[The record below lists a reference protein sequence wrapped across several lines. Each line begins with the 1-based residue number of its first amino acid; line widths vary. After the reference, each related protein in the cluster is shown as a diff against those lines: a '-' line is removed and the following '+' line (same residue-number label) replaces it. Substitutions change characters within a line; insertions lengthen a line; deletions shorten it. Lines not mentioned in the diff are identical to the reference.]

1 MKKIFLLFFIVL
13 KIVYADLCTEYAGD
27 EYYVSSV
34 SNNLPFDSDDLV
46 HHGDEDDD
54 CELPSWYNLK
64 LIDAGSHQVVQG
76 SSLQYCDVADY
87 PCQMCKQL
95 DNYNCSVC
103 SEEDKSY
110 SVPSGKEQVLNLDI
124 FCDTKPNEKEE
135 KIQQCEQLGGTY
147 FTLNVIHC
155 CSHSV
160 CIIDSNST
168 SPDDNSSDPNS
179 DDGSHP
185 ECGPDTYYD
194 DSLGKC
200 QCNSGYVPGNECHN
214 SDCSDLECVPDTCN
228 VPYSHSDGDK
238 CVCDIGYTSV
248 YDLST
253 GELLECQY
261 DSSDNDDS
269 SDPCSYADS
278 ENGFEYRG
286 KNYDSSVCQ
295 DDINS
300 YGCGNGTFVKHDGC
314 SFGACYYNYD
324 LDCPQGDDNSTDGSS
339 SDDGDTSHN
348 STDDNDT
355 SSSTV
360 DDNSTTS
367 LALDKLDKS
376 INIGVDKIT
385 DAVKNNT
392 HVLSDKLSI
401 LDSTISSGVDK
412 ISNSID
418 SEKSVLHNDLEDI
431 KDLLKGDH
439 SEDEATLNDT
449 FSNTNNIVQDALSSF
464 KVSQENLQALADGA
478 RPPVFST
485 AGDCS
490 LSASLFGGKGN
501 FKIDLRPP
509 AELIAPYFHFA
520 LDIALLILTIR
531 FYITIVLSIA
541 SLFS

>member
-1 MKKIFLLFFIVL
+1 MKKIFLIFVFLISYSFAFYDDTTCSKSFGDGWILDSVSLRTPHDDNHLSCSSGSADPDYCQDYLDTHDDDFIVNNDDY
-13 KIVYADLCTEYAGD
+13 IITYNTYTEPIYHD
-27 EYYVSSV
+27 T
-34 SNNLPFDSDDLV
+34 SDYRYKVWKETYSITCIL
-46 HHGDEDDD
+46 DD
-54 CELPSWYNLK
+54 
-64 LIDAGSHQVVQG
+64 
-76 SSLQYCDVADY
+76 
-87 PCQMCKQL
+87 
-95 DNYNCSVC
+95 
-103 SEEDKSY
+103 
-110 SVPSGKEQVLNLDI
+110 
-124 FCDTKPNEKEE
+124 
-135 KIQQCEQLGGTY
+135 
-147 FTLNVIHC
+147 
-155 CSHSV
+155 
-160 CIIDSNST
+160 NST
-168 SPDDNSSDPNS
+168 SPDDNSTDGSSSDDDSNDDSSS
-179 DDGSHP
+179 DDGSSSDVSCP
-185 ECGPDTYYD
+185 VNSYLSTFTQ
-194 DSLGKC
+194 KC
-200 QCNSGYVPGNECHN
+200 ECNSGYVPGNECHN
-214 SDCSDLECVPDTCN
+214 SDCSDLECISDPCSVPNSSYDG
-228 VPYSHSDGDK
+228 SH
-238 CVCDIGYTSV
+238 CVCDIGYTPTQ
-248 YDLST
+248 YDLTT
-253 GELLECQY
+253 GNVLEC
-261 DSSDNDDS
+261 SLSDTS
-269 SDPCSYADS
+269 QESDPCSYADS

-300 YGCGNGTFVKHDGC
+300 YGCGNGSFIKHDGC